1 VNAGREIVCNRV
13 VFPDSEFDAKKGQ
26 GEPPGPPVCICAIEI
41 DEDGRETEYRL
52 AAPYPPRPPWDRR
65 DGNPFLT
72 VGFALSAEA
81 GSFLHVG
88 WPFPVPAI
96 DLYAEYMLIHNTEMS
111 RSKDG
116 DSKQPGPSL
125 IQACQRYGVTGM
137 EKARKDEMRALAYTK
152 TDHSPEEIA
161 ELQDYC
167 LGEDCRMTVRL
178 FAAMLPRID
187 LLRAPIRGAF
197 MMEIERMRWRGIPI
211 DMAIYGRAERRAH
224 AAVLKMRADLNRKL
238 GADVYFQNVFKRGT
252 MLQVMRRNGIPV
264 PTDPKTGKESCATK
278 QIKSMID
285 VYPLMKEYYEDK
297 RMIDALKNLKL
308 EIGSDGRN
316 RFWLN
321 PFGTKTGRNNPSTN
335 RCIFGLPHT
344 MRSFMKPPPGMAF
357 AQIDVGAEEIGIA
370 AALSRDPL
378 LMADYRSGDPYRQF
392 AAAALGILDPTEQQR
407 QVYKAAVLGRIYGLG
422 ASSLAR
428 NLGISKAQAEQIVE
442 QMAARYPVLT
452 AWLARVTTKAAHCVP
467 IICALGWS
475 LTATGQPGE
484 ERTFLNFPMQANG
497 AELMR
502 LVITRAGAAGLRLI
516 GCAHDSFMI
525 EDTID
530 RIEDSVTQ
538 MQEIMRQASRDL
550 FGEDFSPPRG
560 SASATT
566 PPGAGKRNTSR
577 LSTPITTSSPAE
589 CACAMRRNSPALSA
603 HAASVFLNSDLAL
616 VCEISISQPLVMCVG
631 RPESIQA
638 SKTVTVQASGLRAP
652 PADEEGSRRREV
664 LCSFSLDTRNPC
676 KAA

>member
-1 VNAGREIVCNRV
+1 
-13 VFPDSEFDAKKGQ
+13 
-26 GEPPGPPVCICAIEI
+26 
-41 DEDGRETEYRL
+41 
-52 AAPYPPRPPWDRR
+52 
-65 DGNPFLT
+65 
-72 VGFALSAEA
+72 
-81 GSFLHVG
+81 
-88 WPFPVPAI
+88 
-96 DLYAEYMLIHNTEMS
+96 
-111 RSKDG
+111 
-116 DSKQPGPSL
+116 
-125 IQACQRYGVTGM
+125 
-137 EKARKDEMRALAYTK
+137 
-152 TDHSPEEIA
+152 
-161 ELQDYC
+161 
-167 LGEDCRMTVRL
+167 
-178 FAAMLPRID
+178 
-187 LLRAPIRGAF
+187 
-197 MMEIERMRWRGIPI
+197 
-211 DMAIYGRAERRAH
+211 
-224 AAVLKMRADLNRKL
+224 
-238 GADVYFQNVFKRGT
+238 
-252 MLQVMRRNGIPV
+252 
-264 PTDPKTGKESCATK
+264 
-278 QIKSMID
+278 
-285 VYPLMKEYYEDK
+285 
-297 RMIDALKNLKL
+297 
-308 EIGSDGRN
+308 
-316 RFWLN
+316 
-321 PFGTKTGRNNPSTN
+321 
-335 RCIFGLPHT
+335 

-550 FGEDFSPPRG
+550 FGDFELRADCKLDRDIVRYPDRFVDKREREDGMRHWNRLLELIAEEEDEQ
-560 SASATT
+560 SASHREAS
-566 PPGAGKRNTSR
+566 AGT
-577 LSTPITTSSPAE
+577 
-589 CACAMRRNSPALSA
+589 
-603 HAASVFLNSDLAL
+603 AAS
-616 VCEISISQPLVMCVG
+616 G
-631 RPESIQA
+631 G
-638 SKTVTVQASGLRAP
+638 K
-652 PADEEGSRRREV
+652 EEEKV
-664 LCSFSLDTRNPC
+664 E
-676 KAA
+676 AA